1 MFPTNP
7 FWNGWEENSNY
18 SLLNL
23 IMKKDTNNSRRK
35 FLDKGLKI
43 GVVTALT
50 GIGLSK
56 LANKINANNEPH
68 AGHTMEL
75 MTTDGTII
83 EVDAS
88 EVVEI
93 DNSHKHQEI
102 EGQKE
107 YDIREGMPNRKFVM
121 VIDLAKCKNALKC
134 QTACN
139 KHHYITGDHAWLKV
153 YKMQEDQDT
162 APYWMPTTCMHCD
175 HPACVTVCPVDATFK
190 RRDGLVLIDNER
202 CIGCRFCMAACPYST
217 RVFNWSE
224 PDQGEIT
231 MNMGMEDHGH
241 HASPEYAGMPSVK
254 GTVDKCD
261 FCPHSIENNELP
273 HCVTACPNGVF
284 YFGDKYEDTVT
295 NGEETLRLSQL
306 LIDKNGYRLME
317 GLGTKPSV
325 YYLPPVDRL
334 VDFKEGLESFTD
346 YKSVDKPE

>member
-1 MFPTNP
+1 MKEDKDLPQ
-7 FWNGWEENSNY
+7 ENS
-18 SLLNL
+18 
-23 IMKKDTNNSRRK
+23 SRRN
-35 FLDKGLKI
+35 FLRLGLLA
-43 GVVTALT
+43 GGAAVT
-50 GIGLSK
+50 GFG
-56 LANKINANNEPH
+56 INALAQEDEKP
-68 AGHTMEL
+68 ALSGEKVRVLTP
-75 MTTDGTII
+75 DGKMV

-88 EVVEI
+88 SINNYPEALITPEESRKGI
-93 DNSHKHQEI
+93 PGK
-102 EGQKE
+102 
-107 YDIREGMPNRKFVM
+107 KFVM

-134 QTACN
+134 QTSCN
-139 KHHYITGDHAWLKV
+139 KNHYITGEHAWLKV
-153 YKMQEDQDT
+153 YKMQEDKDT

-224 PDQGEIT
+224 PNQGEIT
-231 MNMGMEDHGH
+231 LAMHMGGEQEMHS
-241 HASPEYAGMPSVK
+241 SPEFAGLPSIK

-261 FCPHSIENNELP
+261 FCPHMISENELP

-295 NGEETLRLSQL
+295 NGEETLRLSKL
-306 LIDKNGYRLME
+306 LKDKSGYRLME

-325 YYLPPVDRL
+325 FYLPPVDRL

-346 YKSVDKPE
+346 FKSVDNPE

>member
-1 MFPTNP
+1 
-7 FWNGWEENSNY
+7 
-18 SLLNL
+18 
-23 IMKKDTNNSRRK
+23 MKDNNKTSRRK

-43 GVVTALT
+43 GLATAIGGL
-50 GIGLSK
+50 GLSK
-56 LANKINANNEPH
+56 ITSKLNAKTKSNSDE
-68 AGHTMEL
+68 TIEL
-75 MTTDGTII
+75 MTTDGTLIQ
-83 EVDAS
+83 VDS
-88 EVVEI
+88 SDVVEV
-93 DNSHKHQEI
+93 KHTQDHN
-102 EGQKE
+102 KK
-107 YDIREGMPNRKFVM
+107 YNLREGMPNRKFVM

-134 QTACN
+134 QSACN

-153 YKMQEDQDT
+153 YKMQEDEDT

-224 PDQGEIT
+224 PDYGGTSEIT
-231 MNMGMEDHGH
+231 MNMEMEHREH
-241 HASPEYAGMPSVK
+241 NSIEFTGMPSVK

-261 FCPHSIENNELP
+261 FCPHTIKENKLP

-295 NGEETLRLSQL
+295 NGDETLRLSQL
-306 LIDKNGYRLME
+306 LEDKHGYRLME

-334 VDFKEGLESFTD
+334 VDFEDGLKDFTD
-346 YKSVDKPE
+346 FKSVDKLE

>member
-1 MFPTNP
+1 M
-7 FWNGWEENSNY
+7 E
-18 SLLNL
+18 
-23 IMKKDTNNSRRK
+23 DNNKSSRRK
-35 FLDKGLKI
+35 FLDNGIKLGIATAIGGLAVSKI
-43 GVVTALT
+43 
-50 GIGLSK
+50 SK
-56 LANKINANNEPH
+56 LSAKSNTNTGELV
-68 AGHTMEL
+68 EL
-75 MTTDGTII
+75 MTTDGTLIQ
-83 EVDAS
+83 VDSS
-88 EVVEI
+88 EVVEVI
-93 DNSHKHQEI
+93 HTTDPDKKYNV
-102 EGQKE
+102 
-107 YDIREGMPNRKFVM
+107 REGKPNRKYVM

-153 YKMQEDQDT
+153 YKMQEDEDT

-224 PDQGEIT
+224 PNQGD
-231 MNMGMEDHGH
+231 MSMDMEGSCHS
-241 HASPEYAGMPSVK
+241 SPEFAGLPSVK

-261 FCPHSIENNELP
+261 FCPHSIDKGELP

-295 NGEETLRLSQL
+295 NGDETVRLSKL
-306 LIDKNGYRLME
+306 LTDKHGYRLME

-325 YYLPPVDRL
+325 YYLPPVNRL
-334 VDFKEGLESFTD
+334 VDFEDGLKHFTEF
-346 YKSVDKPE
+346 KSVENAEE